1 MPVKRG
7 FTLAELLVALVL
19 FGLVGVLLTR
29 AGLQAERVAR
39 SHEERTRLHA
49 GFDAAAGFLHAE
61 LADLG
66 PGDLAQA
73 APESL
78 RYRATRGVGTTCQV
92 RADEVRM
99 LRASLRAGRSP
110 QPGRDSLWLSL
121 IPDDPRRAD
130 TVGVVLPIISVA
142 IAACG
147 GAPALALGTAIDTLA
162 HPLHGLPAGIGGRFF
177 EVMQVRFYTS
187 LGSGWL
193 GARSV
198 SAGEVIQPLAGPFT
212 PGGSRFAGWDSAG
225 APTLS
230 LAQIHSLGAILA
242 GTRGHWPA
250 AAGSVAESTMVRVAP
265 ANVP

>member
-1 MPVKRG
+1 MPVRRG

-19 FGLVGVLLTR
+19 LGLVGVLLTR
-29 AGLQAERVAR
+29 TGLQAERVAR

-49 GFDAAAGFLHAE
+49 GFDAAAGFLRAE

-92 RADEVRM
+92 RADEVRL
-99 LRASLRAGRSP
+99 LRGSLRADRSP
-110 QPGRDSLWLSL
+110 QPGRDSLWLPL
-121 IPDDPRRAD
+121 APDDPRQAD
-130 TVGVVLPIISVA
+130 TAGVILPITSITAS
-142 IAACG
+142 ACG
-147 GAPALALGTAIDTLA
+147 GVTALALGTAIDTLA
-162 HPLHGLPAGIGGRFF
+162 HPLHGLPAGVGLRFF

-225 APTLS
+225 VPTLAA
-230 LAQIHSLGAILA
+230 AQVRSLGAILS
-242 GTRGHWPA
+242 GSRSHWPA
-250 AAGSVAESTMVRVAP
+250 ASGAVVESTAIRVAP
-265 ANVP
+265 ANLP

>member
-1 MPVKRG
+1 MPVSRG
-7 FTLAELLVALVL
+7 VTLAELLVALVL
-19 FGLVGVLLTR
+19 LGLVGALLTR

-49 GFDAAAGFLHAE
+49 GFDAAAGFLRAE

-78 RYRATRGVGTTCQV
+78 RYRATRGVGTACQV
-92 RADEVRM
+92 RADEVRL
-99 LRASLRAGRSP
+99 LRASLRADRSP

-121 IPDDPRRAD
+121 VPDDPRRAD
-130 TVGVVLPIISVA
+130 SAGVILPIASSTNSSCA
-142 IAACG
+142 GAA
-147 GAPALALGTAIDTLA
+147 ALALGTVIDTLA
-162 HPLHGLPAGIGGRFF
+162 HPLHALPAGIGARYF
-177 EVMQVRFYTS
+177 EVMQVRFYAS
-187 LGSGWL
+187 LGTGWL

-212 PGGSRFAGWDSAG
+212 LGASRFAGWDSTG

-230 LAQIHSLGAILA
+230 LPLVRSLGAVLA

-250 AAGSVAESTMVRVAP
+250 AAGAVAESTMVRVTP
-265 ANVP
+265 ANLP